1 MSNKDNQRSRKSI
14 IITYEDFRKEIVDTA
29 NQYIDQLPAIFICEF
44 FDKLSREFRG
54 LAQQQLMA
62 EMNTESEVNKDAGC
76 DKDN

>member
-1 MSNKDNQRSRKSI
+1 MSDKDNQKSHESI
-14 IITYEDFRKEIVDTA
+14 IITYEDFRKEIVDTT
-29 NQYIDQLPAIFICEF
+29 NQYIDKLPAIFICEY

-76 DKDN
+76 NKGN